1 MTKKATHGKNGP
13 LDWQSMSTTS
23 TENGHWSSTLVPNAV
38 ESGTNEGFSA
48 GSNGYSKAQV
58 FNTE

>member
-23 TENGHWSSTLVPNAV
+23 TENGHWSSTLVPAAI
-38 ESGTNEGFSA
+38 GRKTNEGFSP
-48 GSNGYSKAQV
+48 GSND
-58 FNTE
+58 